1 MLNVTRVGV
10 DLAKNLI
17 QVCALDASGKVLANK
32 SLPRDK
38 FLAWCTEQLPSECL
52 VAMEAF

>member
-38 FLAWCTEQLPSECL
+38 FRAWCTEQLPSECL
-52 VAMEAF
+52 VAM